1 MNNTKNN
8 SLILSG
14 GSILTVF
21 ALCVFVFCQSAAAE
35 TIEGSVY
42 NVEVQP
48 LTLEECARC
57 HSTHYNWLRNNGER
71 HQKVA
76 CTECHEVFHA
86 YNPLRNNYA
95 DIMPKCS
102 SCHDIPHGS
111 AEPLTKCLECHT
123 NPHQPLVSIPA
134 PAKLEGRCQLCH
146 SGVADSLQAEISKHT
161 EQECSSCHSDKHGRI
176 PMCAE
181 CHENHSPLAT
191 LETPDCLACHP
202 VHTPLKISYPVT
214 QAKEVCAGC
223 HDQAYRL
230 LQEHQTKHSALT
242 CAKCHPAHG
251 QLPACQDCHG
261 KPHSDVIHQKFTQCG
276 DCHGIAH
283 DVIAS
288 P

>member
-71 HQKVA
+71 HQTVA

-111 AEPLTKCLECHT
+111 ADPLTKCLECHT

-134 PAKLEGRCQLCH
+134 PAKLEGSCQLCH
-146 SGVADSLQAEISKHT
+146 AGVAGSLQAEISKHT

-176 PMCAE
+176 PLCAE

-223 HDQAYRL
+223 HDQAYQL

-283 DVIAS
+283 DVIAR